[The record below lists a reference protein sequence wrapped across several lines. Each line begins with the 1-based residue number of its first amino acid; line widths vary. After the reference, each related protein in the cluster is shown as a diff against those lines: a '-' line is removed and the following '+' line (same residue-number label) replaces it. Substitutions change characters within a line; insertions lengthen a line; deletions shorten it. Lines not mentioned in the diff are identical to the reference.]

1 MNYYFQT
8 HIKSRCIFIAF
19 FTIFLFSC
27 ASHTTKKAT
36 YSEASQPGSVI
47 QLYLSDNDNNGI
59 PIQES
64 LKAYKGSSNVK
75 KRIKAY
81 NTEIE
86 SLYLSGVLQLGI
98 SKPNQANYSVLEN
111 LSVNEAAALFSLFPI
126 DTAKWMNLVSTHSNL
141 DKNETYEAAIT
152 AGLDPTV
159 VFVAAA
165 SGFANSVTPL
175 INSIGLVFYGQDEYS
190 TTQVQF
196 KPESETDWTQGLEL
210 TWEPIYGAFAG
221 SIVYLEPDTI
231 YDIDVAITDSSGN
244 VEEYSFQQQTQPNSP
259 PIDPNKIYY
268 LSDIYSGGQLDLEA
282 LNIQGS
288 KDGYAKIIGD
298 GQVIQA
304 DSEVLS
310 AVNIGSQAYVML
322 ENLTIRGGQRY
333 GIFAKKTHHIWI
345 KGCDIAEYGRVAKD
359 MRNNIAYSST
369 TNNSPINYDSGIYL
383 ERSGVAVVEECE
395 VHSPNLGANSWVYG
409 HPKGPNAMQVWAY
422 HPEEQYRGQM
432 IVRNNRF
439 YGTQKHRFNDVIE
452 GRKNFERTGGFVRDS
467 AIYGNYLAYANDDL
481 IEIDGG
487 QQNVLVYDNEMT
499 QGYAGISIAPNMLG
513 PSYIFHNHIYDL
525 GDETGKEWT
534 AIKAGGLIAK
544 PAGRTYIY
552 ENFIDV
558 ERNAIAASGVNGD
571 TTFWVTTQN
580 NVFLTQKTGYSVGYC
595 IFDKEK
601 YIGSSSTNDICYN
614 KNTVDARYEFNW
626 DNIIEHPS
634 SDDLSYIES
643 LKSNGDIL
651 LKINSNFII
660 PNISK
665 SADDVNLLTPNAP
678 ISDIEEYWHLDAYQF
693 NNSAFSDQLKYGD
706 TTIENESTVVL
717 TGNNWTKFEVDFEVS
732 SDTVLELEL
741 HVEGRPE
748 IVGVGFE
755 TDNSVSRDRVARF
768 SGKQDW
774 GVNATEYYNKANP
787 TISFPIGEYIQGQ
800 IKYLV
805 LTLDND
811 DIRKSKN
818 KDKAT
823 FKNLILRKENDN
835 STTLSSD
842 FANDEVEIRIYQQ
855 N

>member
-1 MNYYFQT
+1 MNRFFFININT
-8 HIKSRCIFIAF
+8 KLILLAIF
-19 FTIFLFSC
+19 TLFLFSC
-27 ASHTTKKAT
+27 ASPALKKGNYNQAN
-36 YSEASQPGSVI
+36 QPGSVL
-47 QLYLSDNDNNGI
+47 QLYLSDNVKA
-59 PIQES
+59 PESIQAK

-75 KRIKAY
+75 KRIKVY
-81 NTEIE
+81 TNEIE
-86 SLYLSGVLQLGI
+86 TLYLSGVLELGLPQKK
-98 SKPNQANYSVLEN
+98 SPPMPDMTN
-111 LSVNEAAALFSLFPI
+111 LSIDEATALFALFPI
-126 DTAKWMNLVSTHSNL
+126 DTAKWMNLVSKHSNL
-141 DKNETYEAAIT
+141 NKNQIYEAAIT
-152 AGLDPTV
+152 AGLDPSV
-159 VFVAAA
+159 VFLASA
-165 SGFANSVTPL
+165 SGFSDSVTPL

-190 TTQVQF
+190 TTSVQF
-196 KPESETDWTQGLEL
+196 KLASDTEWKKGLDL

-221 SIVYLEPDTI
+221 SIVYLEPDTL
-231 YDIDVAITDSSGN
+231 YDINVTISDPAGN
-244 VEEYSFQQQTQPNSP
+244 VEEYSFQQKTQTNSP
-259 PIDPNKIYY
+259 PIDPDKIYY
-268 LSDIYSGGQLDLEA
+268 LSEIYSGGQLDLEA
-282 LNIQGS
+282 LNIEGS
-288 KDGYAKIIGD
+288 ENGYAKIIGD

-304 DSEVLS
+304 DDEVLS

-359 MRNNIAYSST
+359 MRNNIAYSSA

-439 YGTQKHRFNDVIE
+439 YGTQDRRFNDVIE

-571 TTFWVTTQN
+571 ATFWVTTQN
-580 NVFLTQKTGYSVGYC
+580 NIFLTQKTGYSVGYC

-626 DNIIEHPS
+626 DNIIEHPA
-634 SDDLSYIES
+634 SDDLSYIEE
-643 LKSNGDIL
+643 LKSSDEKL
-651 LKINSNFII
+651 LEIEVGFVI
-660 PNISK
+660 PNISVM
-665 SADDVNLLTPNAP
+665 ADMGSLLSPMSPSSVT
-678 ISDIEEYWHLDAYQF
+678 EELWSLVATEYEH
-693 NNSAFSDQLKYGD
+693 SPFSNQLKYG
-706 TTIENESTVVL
+706 TTIVEDENTVVL
-717 TGNNWTKFEVDFEVS
+717 TGNNWTKFEVDFTVT
-732 SDTVLELEL
+732 SDTILELEL
-741 HVEGRPE
+741 KVEGRPE

-755 TDNSVSRDRVARF
+755 DNNSVTGSKVAQF
-768 SGKQDW
+768 SGKQKW
-774 GVNATEYYNKANP
+774 GIDASNYYDASNATV
-787 TISFPIGEYIQGQ
+787 SFPIGEFVQGK

-805 LTLDND
+805 LILDND
-811 DIRKSKN
+811 DVSRLKN

-823 FKNLILRKENDN
+823 FKKLRLYRSVSVKKNYEEVSIKLIK
-835 STTLSSD
+835 
-842 FANDEVEIRIYQQ
+842 
-855 N
+855 